1 MASASERAAPRAAY
15 SFASVFSVLAF
26 EWATASM
33 VLFTI
38 VAPRGAVAW
47 LGGWLVVTLILLA
60 RERRGAGASRLGAAA
75 PSIGEQIR
83 CFARGSL
90 GGVWFAL
97 AALIALGTLS
107 TIWSPAPGAAAAKMV
122 NVAGLALGVGAAA
135 LVLSMTSLEARWF
148 ACRGVVHAVVLGFT
162 YIAIEH
168 ATGGAIK
175 AAVTNTTGLIDANVA
190 YNREVD
196 GVVTGAHGVFLNRHT
211 TAAVLL
217 LPAALAAA
225 RVWRP
230 GAQVMPTALL
240 IAAAVVALA
249 SYSESALMALS
260 LGVLMMCVARL
271 SASTARR
278 LWLAAWLATIAL
290 VPFVA
295 AQLPGREA
303 LPANWPRTVTERIAI
318 WRATSVRIPDAPLLG
333 HGVEA
338 ARSLNQ
344 PQGRAGPSIGLGRHA
359 HNGYLQVWFDLGA
372 VGALLLAG
380 LGAAGIGAAARMP
393 PARQV
398 FVLGSLATMAG
409 VFATAYGL
417 WQLWLLAVYGLGL
430 LLHKLASG
438 AGSPQKQVCGETV
451 QTATAAH
458 DATEARS

>member
-1 MASASERAAPRAAY
+1 MASASARDAPRAAY

-38 VAPRGAVAW
+38 FAPRGAVAW
-47 LGGWLVVTLILLA
+47 LGAWLVGTLILIA
-60 RERRGAGASRLGAAA
+60 FERRGAGVPRLCTAASSL
-75 PSIGEQIR
+75 SDHIR
-83 CFARGSL
+83 HFARGAA
-90 GGVWFAL
+90 GRVWCAL
-97 AALIALGTLS
+97 AALIVFGALS
-107 TIWSPAPGAAAAKMV
+107 TLWSPAPSLTAAKMV
-122 NVAGLALGVGAAA
+122 NVAGAAVGVAAAA
-135 LVLSMTSLEARWF
+135 LVLTMTSREARWF
-148 ACRGVVHAVVLGFT
+148 ACRGVVHAVVLGFA

-175 AAVTNTTGLIDANVA
+175 AAFTNTTGLIDANVA

-230 GAQVMPTALL
+230 GAQLMPAALL
-240 IAAAVVALA
+240 LAAAAVALA
-249 SYSESALMALS
+249 SYSESALLALG
-260 LGVLMMCVARL
+260 LGALMMAVAHL
-271 SASTARR
+271 SVSSARR
-278 LWLAAWLATIAL
+278 LWLAAWLATLAL
-290 VPFVA
+290 VPIVA
-295 AQLPGREA
+295 AHLPGRDA

-318 WRATSVRIPDAPLLG
+318 WRTTSVRIPDAPLLG

-338 ARSLNQ
+338 ARSLNR
-344 PQGRAGPSIGLGRHA
+344 PQGAAGPSTGLGRHA
-359 HNGYLQVWFDLGA
+359 HNGYLQVWFDLGG

-380 LGAAGIGAAARMP
+380 LGAAGIAALSRVP

-430 LLHKLASG
+430 FLHSLASG
-438 AGSPQKQVCGETV
+438 VGSPQTHERGETV